1 MNLRAR
7 VIAIS
12 IVIFAALVYL
22 FAWSSLFSVK
32 SIEVSGLPKEL
43 SAETVISKTEIV
55 KGEKLARIEPRAIE
69 KKLSE
74 MSWVEQASV
83 DRNWINGHVTIALAA
98 RVPVGIFQ
106 GKAIDATGKLFELPG
121 NAPQGLPVVSAGSPA
136 LGLDAIAL
144 FTALPADIQGEVI
157 TISAANQSSI
167 SSWQNYLG
175 RQIKVMWGSS
185 RQVGLKVSVYRAL
198 RTLPENK
205 NVKRINLSA
214 PHAPIVK

>member
-144 FTALPADIQGEVI
+144 FTELPADIQGEVI

>member
-12 IVIFAALVYL
+12 IVIFTALVYL

-43 SAETVISKTEIV
+43 SAETVIAKTEIV

-74 MSWVEQASV
+74 MSWVKQASV
-83 DRNWINGHVTIALAA
+83 DRNWITGHVTIALAA
-98 RVPVGIFQ
+98 RIPVGIFQ
-106 GKAIDATGKLFELPG
+106 GKALDATGKLFELPG
-121 NAPQGLPVVSAGSPA
+121 NTPKGLPVVSASSPA
-136 LGLDAIAL
+136 LGLNAIDL
-144 FTALPADIQGEVI
+144 FTALPADIQGQVI
-157 TISAANQSSI
+157 SINAANQSSI
-167 SSWQNYLG
+167 SSWQNFSG
-175 RQIKVMWGSS
+175 RQIKVMWGSP
-185 RQVGLKVSVYRAL
+185 RQVELKVSVYRAL
-198 RTLPENK
+198 LALPENK
-205 NVKRINLSA
+205 NVKRVDLSA

>member
-144 FTALPADIQGEVI
+144 FTELPADIQGEVI

-205 NVKRINLSA
+205 NVKRIDLSA

>member
-22 FAWSSLFSVK
+22 FAWSPLFSVK

-43 SAETVISKTEIV
+43 TAETVISKTEIV

-205 NVKRINLSA
+205 KVKRIDLSA

>member
-12 IVIFAALVYL
+12 ILIFAALVYL

-32 SIEVSGLPKEL
+32 SIEVIGLPKEL
-43 SAETVISKTEIV
+43 SAETVIAKTEIV

-74 MSWVEQASV
+74 MSWVKQASV

-98 RVPVGIFQ
+98 RIPVGIFQ
-106 GKAIDATGKLFELPG
+106 GKALDATGKLFELPG
-121 NAPQGLPVVSAGSPA
+121 KTPNGLPVVSAGSPD
-136 LGLDAIAL
+136 LGLDAIDL
-144 FTALPADIQGEVI
+144 FTALPADIQSQVI
-157 TISAANQSSI
+157 SINAANQSSI
-167 SSWQNYLG
+167 SSWQTYSG
-175 RQIKVMWGSS
+175 RQIKVMWGSP
-185 RQVGLKVSVYRAL
+185 RQVDLKVSVYRAL
-198 RTLPENK
+198 LALPENK
-205 NVKRINLSA
+205 NVKRVDLSA